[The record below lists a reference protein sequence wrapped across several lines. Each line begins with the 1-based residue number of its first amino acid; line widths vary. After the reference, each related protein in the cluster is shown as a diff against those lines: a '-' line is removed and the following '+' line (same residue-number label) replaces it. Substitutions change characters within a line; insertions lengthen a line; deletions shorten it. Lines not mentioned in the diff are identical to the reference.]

1 MAVTEHDMRDVQL
14 GSVSSTVNV
23 AVTTASV
30 VEEVVT
36 ETVVQTEETVVQERA
51 AVEKAPPRLEEF
63 PKPQAL
69 REGETLILSCRVSG
83 KRPKSLSAAT
93 AAISHSCRLIGCD
106 SVVAVISVHG

>member
-1 MAVTEHDMRDVQL
+1 
-14 GSVSSTVNV
+14 
-23 AVTTASV
+23 

-69 REGETLILSCRVSG
+69 REGETLVLSCRVSG

-106 SVVAVISVHG
+106 SVVAVISVHD